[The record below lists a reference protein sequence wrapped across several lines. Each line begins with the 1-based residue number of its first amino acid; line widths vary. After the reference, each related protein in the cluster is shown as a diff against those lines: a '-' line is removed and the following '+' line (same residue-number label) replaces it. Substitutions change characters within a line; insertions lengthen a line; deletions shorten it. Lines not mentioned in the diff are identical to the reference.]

1 MPTFATPQD
10 TERRREEL
18 EALVRAA
25 WAEYSEALR
34 DLDGRAYDD
43 TETAS
48 WHQLQTTLRRL
59 GNGQAAI
66 DAGDPPG

>member
-10 TERRREEL
+10 TERRRVECD
-18 EALVRAA
+18 ALVRTA

-48 WHQLQTTLRRL
+48 WHHLQATLRRL
-59 GNGQAAI
+59 DDERA
-66 DAGDPPG
+66 AGDADDEPG

>member
-18 EALVRAA
+18 DALIRAA

-34 DLDGRAYDD
+34 ELDGRAYDD
-43 TETAS
+43 TESAS
-48 WHQLQTTLRRL
+48 WQQLQTTLRRL
-59 GNGQAAI
+59 ADGRAAN
-66 DAGDPPG
+66 DAGDPPD